1 MIRKAI
7 VLIALIVS
15 AATAAEI
22 NWAKDYQEAV
32 AKAAKVHKPILF
44 VFSSHGCK
52 WCVHLERTT
61 FKDAGVIE
69 KLNSGFVSVIAYTDE
84 GDYVPRELYRPG
96 TPAIWFLD
104 SEGRAMFEPLM
115 GAVDAENFIKA
126 ATIVEKEFQKREKM
140 KMYSNKPR

>member
-1 MIRKAI
+1 MRRAI

-15 AATAAEI
+15 VATAAEI
-22 NWAKDYQEAV
+22 NWAKGYQEAM
-32 AKAAKVHKPILF
+32 AKAAKEHKPILF

-61 FKDAGVIE
+61 FKDAEVIDR
-69 KLNSGFVSVIAYTDE
+69 LNDGFVSVIAYADA
-84 GDYVPRELYRPG
+84 GDYVPRELWRPG

-104 SEGRAMFEPLM
+104 SDGRPMFEPLM

-126 ATIVEKEFQKREKM
+126 MTIVQNEFLKRDKI

>member
-1 MIRKAI
+1 MMERMIL
-7 VLIALIVS
+7 LIALFVS
-15 AATAAEI
+15 AAAAAEI

-32 AKAAKVHKPILF
+32 KKATKTHKPILF

-61 FKDAGVIE
+61 FRDIDVIE
-69 KLNSGFVSVIAYTDE
+69 RLNSGFISVIAYTDA
-84 GDYVPRELYRPG
+84 GDYVPRELWRPG

-104 SEGRAMFEPLM
+104 SQGTPLFEPLM

-126 ATIVEKEFQKREKM
+126 SSIVQDEFQKREKM
-140 KMYSNKPR
+140 KMYSNRPR